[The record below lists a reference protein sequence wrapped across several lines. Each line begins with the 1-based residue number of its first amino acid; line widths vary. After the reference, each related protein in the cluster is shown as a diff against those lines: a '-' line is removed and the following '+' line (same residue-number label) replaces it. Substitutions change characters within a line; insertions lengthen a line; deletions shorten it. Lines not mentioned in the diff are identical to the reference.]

1 MGENKTRHI
10 LNKAVDVITSMPLF
24 TKLIYIYICRK
35 KAGLIHKFYLCQEVG
50 YLVGFTLV
58 EVGCN
63 RIGAVDRVGIL
74 TSQYVATCNPSKKQ
88 LPLSQSCPQEAVHGS
103 KCLSN

>member
-1 MGENKTRHI
+1 MEENKTRHT
-10 LNKAVDVITSMPLF
+10 LNKAVDVITSMPFSQNL
-24 TKLIYIYICRK
+24 YICRK
-35 KAGLIHKFYLCQEVG
+35 KVGLIHKTYLCQEVG

-74 TSQYVATCNPSKKQ
+74 TSQYVATLAKS
-88 LPLSQSCPQEAVHGS
+88 SHH
-103 KCLSN
+103 